1 MDVRCDR
8 CQTEYELDDDAVAGA
23 GASVQCTTCGHTFV
37 VSRMPPIELRT
48 TPAAGLPDTIASA
61 AATAAAA
68 AAQAEGRT
76 RKSTPPPIPEWVLA
90 TESGQTHRLRDL
102 TTLQKWIVE
111 RRVGRA
117 DRVSHR
123 GGAWRTLGDV
133 DELRAFFDVVEQADR
148 QTGASRPAEP
158 PRADPSRGPRSSSTV
173 PATPRGIQSA
183 ASRGHVS
190 AELPEDDTFSMR
202 EGRRGGRFEDRFPDT
217 IPPDEDLS
225 LLIKPK
231 RTGLKVVG
239 GVVFLGLAAG
249 AWYLG
254 FRDPHG
260 FKLSSGAPV
269 SPTAPVAAPAPA
281 PVAVPPAA
289 PVAAV
294 PAAPAPVA
302 VPPAA
307 PVAAPAPAAVAP
319 APPAPAAVAA
329 APAPVAAAPA
339 PVAAAPVAAAPV
351 AAVAAPPGSAPDKAA
366 HAAAAPADN
375 KPRGYERLIADADHA
390 LENGQT
396 AKAQKLYE
404 DALKVQPNGVAA
416 ITGSAYVL
424 MDKHRA
430 LAAIDLFR
438 QALGNAPHF
447 APALF
452 GLGEAYR
459 MQGKPA
465 QAIDAYKQYLDQSP
479 TGTDAPAARR
489 QIKELSDAPSA
500 PPPHREGPS
509 AVIPEG
515 TTSSTSPPPAQ

>member
-1 MDVRCDR
+1 MVASDLAAESALGLAMDVRCDR

-48 TPAAGLPDTIASA
+48 TPAAGLPDTIAEAAASA
-61 AATAAAA
+61 AESADDRA
-68 AAQAEGRT
+68 
-76 RKSTPPPIPEWVLA
+76 RKSPPPPIPEWVLA

-148 QTGASRPAEP
+148 QTGPGRAAEP
-158 PRADPSRGPRSSSTV
+158 PRGPRSSTV
-173 PATPRGIQSA
+173 PATPRGVQSA

-190 AELPEDDTFSMR
+190 AELPEDDTFSTR
-202 EGRRGGRFEDRFPDT
+202 EGRRGRFDDRFPDT
-217 IPPDEDLS
+217 IPPDDDLS

-231 RTGLKVVG
+231 RTGLKVLGV
-239 GVVFLGLAAG
+239 VVFLGLAVG

-260 FKLSSGAPV
+260 FKLASE
-269 SPTAPVAAPAPA
+269 APASPP
-281 PVAVPPAA
+281 PV
-289 PVAAV
+289 
-294 PAAPAPVA
+294 AAPAPVA
-302 VPPAA
+302 VPVPPPTPA
-307 PVAAPAPAAVAP
+307 PVAAVPVAP
-319 APPAPAAVAA
+319 VPVAAAA

-339 PVAAAPVAAAPV
+339 PPVAPAPVAAAPGG
-351 AAVAAPPGSAPDKAA
+351 APDKGAHAVAAL
-366 HAAAAPADN
+366 ADG

-396 AKAQKLYE
+396 AKAQKLYD

-416 ITGSAYVL
+416 LTGSAYVL
-424 MDKHRA
+424 MDKHRG

-459 MQGKPA
+459 MQGKSAP
-465 QAIDAYKQYLDQSP
+465 AIDAYKQYLDQSP

-489 QIKELSDAPSA
+489 QIKELGDIPSA
-500 PPPHREGPS
+500 PPHREGPS
-509 AVIPEG
+509 AVIPQG
-515 TTSSTSPPPAQ
+515 TAAKAESTSPPPAQ